1 MRRRPAWDIIV
12 TSGGRN
18 LSDIGGRITVSA
30 PYELPS
36 GELAGGIVVYYVD
49 GKGNM
54 ERCETSYDPV
64 RKRVKWKTN
73 HLSVYMIGYDKSK
86 VSSGTGGAAVS
97 YVTCTVQKGD
107 TLWII
112 SRKYGC
118 TVSEIVAANRDL
130 IKKTNLIYPGW
141 KFKIPQY

>member
-1 MRRRPAWDIIV
+1 MGGRPAWDIIV

-64 RKRVKWKTN
+64 KKRVKWKTN
-73 HLSVYMIGYDKSK
+73 HLSVYMIGYDNGYKDRRKSWK
-86 VSSGTGGAAVS
+86 RDLRLFAMLPDSGTPLA
-97 YVTCTVQKGD
+97 
-107 TLWII
+107 
-112 SRKYGC
+112 
-118 TVSEIVAANRDL
+118 
-130 IKKTNLIYPGW
+130 
-141 KFKIPQY
+141 